1 MKKTM
6 ILLILFLLLPLSIS
20 AQSAGGHITRKKTS
34 TTTSAPK
41 KTTTTPKKTTSTAK
55 SHSFGK
61 PRRGSQADV
70 PSLEDI
76 VAKAKAEGANWS
88 VDQWKDAS
96 KSVMI
101 NIAPMLK
108 AILEM
113 TEKMEKNPDNVVSI
127 LAEMEKKQKEFEGLE
142 TLLNEFEQLAEATE
156 NGKKVMYDE
165 AWEKEIK
172 AELGLPD
179 DF

>member
-1 MKKTM
+1 MKKFM
-6 ILLILFLLLPLSIS
+6 IFTAALAMSLCFASCQQKS
-20 AQSAGGHITRKKTS
+20 DAAKDGEQADVKTEV
-34 TTTSAPK
+34 AEK
-41 KTTTTPKKTTSTAK
+41 
-55 SHSFGK
+55 
-61 PRRGSQADV
+61 ADV

-101 NIAPMLK
+101 NIAPMMK
-108 AILEM
+108 AIQEM

-142 TLLNEFEQLAEATE
+142 TLLNEYEKVAEATE
-156 NGKKVMYDE
+156 NGKKVMQDE
-165 AWEKEIK
+165 AWAKEIK